1 MSDQFNLQD
10 FDEGSE
16 PNIKIKIKQQ
26 RDINV
31 LFDQEKLNDLMARK
45 YLRYWVS
52 GVIGTF
58 MLLQYTALYY
68 FVYLGFEKNI
78 ISQLQWLYVTLF
90 GGTLAETY
98 FLARLIVKWLFAEIP
113 YKSDSDKVAYF

>member
-1 MSDQFNLQD
+1 
-10 FDEGSE
+10 
-16 PNIKIKIKQQ
+16 
-26 RDINV
+26 
-31 LFDQEKLNDLMARK
+31 
-45 YLRYWVS
+45 
-52 GVIGTF
+52 
-58 MLLQYTALYY
+58 MLLQYAALYY

-113 YKSDSDKVAYF
+113 YKSDSDKIAYF